1 MTASPKILDF
11 GLARI
16 EREEPVPLD
25 SDMPTLTMDEQP
37 PSLTQGK
44 GFMGTPSYMSPE
56 QIEGTDGEL
65 LDWFLGNPLVGGP
78 LCGN

>member
-1 MTASPKILDF
+1 MGVVHRDLKPANVMLTKTGTKVLDF

-25 SDMPTLTMDEQP
+25 RDMPTLTMDEQP

-44 GFMGTPSYMSPE
+44 GFMGTPSYMYPG
-56 QIEGTDGEL
+56 QIEGA
-65 LDWFLGNPLVGGP
+65 
-78 LCGN
+78 CM